1 MFSTHYKAPH
11 RPDGRVLRL
20 LDLLARQAA
29 DLIERAQTEAA
40 LRESEQR
47 FRVAQEL
54 SPDGFTIFRP
64 VRDTG
69 GRVVDFTW
77 VYENAAIAR
86 LNGTDPETVV
96 GKSLLELFPGHASSP
111 FLEAYRHVA
120 ETGETRILEGF
131 YHGDSIPTPTWL
143 RFAVVSMEKDIAIL
157 AQDITERKQV
167 EDETQR
173 LYAAVRQQRDTLS
186 ALVGNMPDEVWFAD
200 AQKKFTLANPSALR
214 EFALDSDSD
223 IDIER
228 FAASLEVYRPD
239 GSPRPVRGGSAV
251 ALPQGRGSKEP
262 GRSNPNSEHA
272 ESCDTAR
279 SVLPRLGTPTAIS
292 SARYRLCVTLPRN
305 GLRKD

>member
-1 MFSTHYKAPH
+1 M
-11 RPDGRVLRL
+11 
-20 LDLLARQAA
+20 
-29 DLIERAQTEAA
+29 
-40 LRESEQR
+40 
-47 FRVAQEL
+47 
-54 SPDGFTIFRP
+54 
-64 VRDTG
+64 
-69 GRVVDFTW
+69 
-77 VYENAAIAR
+77 
-86 LNGTDPETVV
+86 

-239 GSPRPVRGGSAV
+239 GSPRPVEEAPPLRSLKGEVVRNLEEVIRIPACGELRHRQVSSSPVRDANGHIIGSVSVVRDITEQKRAEERLKEYEKVVEGLDEMIAVVDRDYRYLLANRSFLGYRDMEREAGPGAFGRRSIGQGGIFENDIRKKMEECF
-251 ALPQGRGSKEP
+251 QGNVVKYEIKYNYPKR
-262 GRSNPNSEHA
+262 R
-272 ESCDTAR
+272 R
-279 SVLPRLGTPTAIS
+279 
-292 SARYRLCVTLPRN
+292 
-305 GLRKD
+305 